1 MFGSFVEAQIKAQV
15 REHVQSWL
23 AAEPTLRA
31 VPKQRRELAATLI
44 SWSIYGAALEWQ
56 HQAGLQSAETFA
68 EETLPLIAA
77 TITVLGS

>member
-1 MFGSFVEAQIKAQV
+1 
-15 REHVQSWL
+15 VQSWL
-23 AAEPTLRA
+23 AAEPTIRA
-31 VPKQRRELAATLI
+31 VAKQRRELAATLI

-68 EETLPLIAA
+68 EEALPLIAA